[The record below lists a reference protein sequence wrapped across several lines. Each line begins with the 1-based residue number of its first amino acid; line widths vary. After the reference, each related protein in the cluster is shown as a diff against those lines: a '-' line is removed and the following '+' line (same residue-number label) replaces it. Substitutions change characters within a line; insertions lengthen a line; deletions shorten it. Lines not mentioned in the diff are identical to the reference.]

1 MTMAGDRLRQLGL
14 SEDVVLGP
22 DEFLGRVAADFGIQ
36 FEVWAEAG
44 VRRAIV
50 PGKSREQSPAVGD
63 FVVMVG
69 ADEDF
74 WQIRR
79 ILPRRT
85 ELVRQAAGRKTKPQ
99 VIGTNLDTVFV
110 VTSMN
115 QEFNPR
121 RLERYLTTIE
131 KSGARPVILLNKADL
146 ADEPAAFVAEA
157 MGVASGVEVVA
168 LSAISEV
175 SVVEKLSRW
184 LGVGQTVAF
193 VGSSGVG
200 KSTIIN
206 ALLGRQTQRVADI
219 REDDDEGRHTTT
231 HRQLFELPGHGLLLD
246 TPGMRELQLW
256 GDEDDIEEAFPDV
269 EEFASGCRFADCKHE
284 REPGC
289 AVMAAVAS
297 GELSAGRVDAWK
309 KLRAELAL
317 QAQKTDVAAQIR
329 ERQKARNTGAA
340 HKRDYKLIRAKKG
353 DV

>member
-1 MTMAGDRLRQLGL
+1 
-14 SEDVVLGP
+14 
-22 DEFLGRVAADFGIQ
+22 
-36 FEVWAEAG
+36 
-44 VRRAIV
+44 
-50 PGKSREQSPAVGD
+50 
-63 FVVMVG
+63 
-69 ADEDF
+69 
-74 WQIRR
+74 
-79 ILPRRT
+79 
-85 ELVRQAAGRKTKPQ
+85 VRQAAGRKTKPQ